1 MNAEKYLK
9 QHREK
14 YELSPQDEIKLLF
27 QAHFGG
33 GHFVPENG
41 KAISYIKEELSSIT
55 DGEYS
60 NYELTEKVSDEY
72 SRLHLIKLKE
82 FGLSSETA
90 AKLFILSSRKFEDS
104 TAFEADVKR
113 LVNKETAEKYLSGGV
128 RPISHSEGYRAKYS
142 PHYRVIS
149 NEYIKY
155 IPLFCKIDEQL
166 KEKKKLVIGID
177 GKAGSGKSTLAN
189 VLKNV
194 YGASIVRADDFFV
207 PLSQKSD
214 ERRRETGGNIDYV
227 RMKKEVFEN
236 LSHNSFEYTPFLCSS
251 QSFGQPIKIDSS
263 DITVIEGSYSS
274 HPYFDF
280 KYDVSVFI
288 DIDDT
293 LQKERII
300 DRNGSFSKRFFDEF
314 IPKENEYFEQYRIK
328 EKADIIISNR

>member
-9 QHREK
+9 QHKEK
-14 YELSPQDEIKLLF
+14 YELSSKDEIKLLF

-41 KAISYIKEELSSIT
+41 NALCYLKEELSSIT
-55 DGEYS
+55 NEEYS
-60 NYELTEKVSDEY
+60 NYELIEKVSDEY
-72 SRLHLIKLKE
+72 SRLHLVRLKD

-90 AKLFILSSRKFEDS
+90 AKLFVLSSKEFEDT

-113 LVNKETAEKYLSGGV
+113 LVNKETAEKYLNGGV
-128 RPISHSEGYRAKYS
+128 RPISHSEEYRAKYS

-155 IPLFCKIDEQL
+155 IPLFCEIDKQL

-189 VLKNV
+189 VLKKV
-194 YGASIVRADDFFV
+194 YDASIVKADDFFV
-207 PLSQKSD
+207 PLSQKIG
-214 ERRRETGGNIDYV
+214 ERAKEIGGNIDYE
-227 RMKKEVFEN
+227 RMKKEVFDN
-236 LSHNSFEYTPFLCSS
+236 LTLNSFEYTPFSCST
-251 QSFGQPIKIDSS
+251 QSFGTPIHIDNSG
-263 DITVIEGSYSS
+263 ITVIEGSYSS
-274 HPYFDF
+274 HPYFGF

-288 DIDDT
+288 DIADT

-300 DRNGSFSKRFFDEF
+300 DRNGNFAKRFFDEF
-314 IPKENEYFEQYRIK
+314 IPKENEYFEHYRIK